1 MEIQKAEGKLG
12 VLVVG
17 IGGAVSST
25 FVVGTLAARKG
36 LTTPIGS
43 LTQMAYIELGKGA
56 DKRESKIKDVVPLA
70 DLNDLVIGGWDIF
83 EEDVYAVAERLK
95 QQQDLIFIRERDYI
109 KNPKDSGYT
118 SYHVIY
124 GVPVYHV
131 DGMEYFPVE
140 IQIRTMSMDFWA
152 SMEHRICYKNEQ
164 TKKEELQKSLV
175 RFSQELK
182 DMERSMHDHLN
193 GTIEEENS

>member
-83 EEDVYAVAERLK
+83 EEDVYGEISLETCVEKRLTHGAPSA
-95 QQQDLIFIRERDYI
+95 QIMRRQ
-109 KNPKDSGYT
+109 
-118 SYHVIY
+118 
-124 GVPVYHV
+124 
-131 DGMEYFPVE
+131 VE
-140 IQIRTMSMDFWA
+140 D
-152 SMEHRICYKNEQ
+152 NENY
-164 TKKEELQKSLV
+164 
-175 RFSQELK
+175 
-182 DMERSMHDHLN
+182 LN
-193 GTIEEENS
+193 EGDWK